1 MAKFLRKFVLNLLKS
16 AAWVLYFY
24 RSHKKLKQK
33 SRFFR
38 QHVCKNQNNVVVL
51 QAKNRKQN
59 VMDKAYTYFYGYY
72 FYFAEICE
80 AVSRK

>member
-38 QHVCKNQNNVVVL
+38 QNVCKNQNNVVVL
-51 QAKNRKQN
+51 QAKIENKTSWIRHTPIFTAITFTLQRSVK
-59 VMDKAYTYFYGYY
+59 
-72 FYFAEICE
+72 
-80 AVSRK
+80 R